1 MTRVPI
7 QIFNFTASDDQA
19 AVVDAIMDSLAP
31 YIKDEEGDARSKVL
45 HPRFLKHSGPGAH
58 PGTGSDQSVHG
69 RGGAGNIESQPNT
82 PQSRSGRNKPDATP
96 ATSISAPP
104 GDPHALNEQE
114 NAMPPRPG
122 IDDNPDIV
130 AAAKAAWQQAA
141 EIESEITP
149 FLQGIAERAGGQMEG
164 LEFRLKTERSL
175 RRKMA
180 GDMLELG
187 LSAEEAAANIRD
199 INRYTMTMPADE
211 TFLPKMTTALD
222 SLEAAGWTI
231 YDHKNK
237 NFFAYTNDDY
247 DGINI
252 QLTNG
257 TQFVELQFHTPQ
269 SFAIKQKSH
278 ALLEELRKEQ
288 PPERR
293 AELLNQMRLLWTES
307 RDHVPPG
314 IETWGSPSE
323 AILKAL
329 TGEGGEYYA
338 YTPDGTTPLAIFC
351 VEGDEVLRYDFDQ
364 GGLVPSAYDLPDLHG
379 LGGSPDFLALSQEDF
394 DRLVAEGL
402 EGQILDVP
410 NAAPTEPAEPAFTA
424 NVEVAKSD
432 EHKNLV
438 FGWASVA
445 LKDGRFI
452 EDHQGDLI
460 DVEDLEEAAYE
471 FNIVGRATGDMHK
484 SQPFGELVESMVVT
498 QDKVDAGWPEEFLG
512 RWWVGFRVP
521 PEYHQQVREGK
532 RKMFSIEGTAKRVPI

>member
-1 MTRVPI
+1 
-7 QIFNFTASDDQA
+7 
-19 AVVDAIMDSLAP
+19 
-31 YIKDEEGDARSKVL
+31 
-45 HPRFLKHSGPGAH
+45 
-58 PGTGSDQSVHG
+58 
-69 RGGAGNIESQPNT
+69 
-82 PQSRSGRNKPDATP
+82 
-96 ATSISAPP
+96 
-104 GDPHALNEQE
+104 DPHALNEQE

-323 AILKAL
+323 AI
-329 TGEGGEYYA
+329 
-338 YTPDGTTPLAIFC
+338 
-351 VEGDEVLRYDFDQ
+351 
-364 GGLVPSAYDLPDLHG
+364 
-379 LGGSPDFLALSQEDF
+379 
-394 DRLVAEGL
+394 
-402 EGQILDVP
+402 
-410 NAAPTEPAEPAFTA
+410 
-424 NVEVAKSD
+424 
-432 EHKNLV
+432 
-438 FGWASVA
+438 
-445 LKDGRFI
+445 
-452 EDHQGDLI
+452 
-460 DVEDLEEAAYE
+460 
-471 FNIVGRATGDMHK
+471 
-484 SQPFGELVESMVVT
+484 
-498 QDKVDAGWPEEFLG
+498 
-512 RWWVGFRVP
+512 
-521 PEYHQQVREGK
+521 
-532 RKMFSIEGTAKRVPI
+532 